1 MPGLSTAA
9 SAGIHGSMTAV
20 AGTKREQPGRRPWWG
35 LGAAAATVA
44 HRPGLWLT
52 ALVVVALCSVVA
64 AWLTATSKPVLSTD
78 MTFDESWTWQS
89 QEGALELGVTH
100 TDSSILRGG
109 SPAAAER
116 AEAVLRSTGRLQ
128 NQHLMGWGA
137 LNPEP
142 SPGRYEW
149 QSLDARMQLIERTGG
164 STLLT
169 LAVAPDWMKGGEPGT
184 TDWSRIE
191 VAPTREHFDD
201 FAALAARAVQRY
213 PQVERVQVWNELK
226 GFYDTG
232 RNKWDYEGYTDLY
245 NAVYDEVKAV
255 RPDVEVGG
263 PYISM
268 NSWTHPDEASH
279 PSDVS
284 GAWGVLDQRSLDVVE
299 YWLDNAHGFD
309 FLVVDGGSGTRDEG
323 ALDSSRDGAAKFAAV
338 TTWLRERSSV
348 PIWWAEFYPDVP
360 SAPGPESA
368 EQSAATLEAIAAFL
382 TSGTSG
388 ALLWQ
393 PETTDFLEFSGLWTR
408 TSDPNGGAPTPL
420 TEPWAWLVPR
430 AATGGVDVGRQA
442 SGGPLTAFRASDG
455 VLLVNGAK
463 DEVVLGSGQSVVT
476 LPPWGTAII
485 PSLPDEVP
493 G

>member
-1 MPGLSTAA
+1 MGL
-9 SAGIHGSMTAV
+9 V
-20 AGTKREQPGRRPWWG
+20 AGPRREQPARKPRRA
-35 LGAAAATVA
+35 LGAAAAAVARRPGRWLTTVA
-44 HRPGLWLT
+44 VLS
-52 ALVVVALCSVVA
+52 LCSVVA
-64 AWLTATSKPVLSTD
+64 AWLAAASTPVLSTGIA
-78 MTFDESWTWQS
+78 FDDGWTWQL
-89 QEGALELGVTH
+89 QQGTLELGVTH
-100 TDSSILRGG
+100 TDSSLPLA
-109 SPAAAER
+109 SPPAAVER
-116 AEAVLRSTGRLQ
+116 AEVILRSTGRLQ

-169 LAVAPDWMKGGEPGT
+169 LAVTPDWMKGGEPGT

-232 RNKWDYEGYTDLY
+232 RNEWDYEGYTDLY
-245 NAVYDEVKAV
+245 NAVYDGVKAV
-255 RPDVEVGG
+255 RPDVEIGG

-323 ALDSSRDGAAKFAAV
+323 ALESSRDGAAKFAAV
-338 TTWLRERSSV
+338 TTWLRERSPV

-368 EQSAATLEAIAAFL
+368 EQSAATLESVAAFL

-393 PETTDFLEFSGLWTR
+393 PETADFLEFSGLWTS
-408 TSDPNGGAPTPL
+408 TSDSDGGAPTPL

-430 AATGGVDVGRQA
+430 VAAGGVGVGRQA
-442 SGGPLTAFRASDG
+442 GGGPVTAFRASDG
-455 VLLVNGAK
+455 VLLVNGTE
-463 DEVVLGSGQSVVT
+463 DEVVFGSGQSVVT

-485 PSLPDEVP
+485 PSPRTGAP
-493 G
+493 GS